1 MRSSLF
7 LAAVLDRL
15 LSPLSPSSA
24 SKLPPTPGVQ
34 DTLQGQSGARPRR
47 PQPKPVNLKVLPKDI
62 AREDLIKIMR
72 GYAGAL
78 GVECNF
84 CHAANP
90 QTHKLDFPSD
100 AKDDKAIARTMIA
113 MTQTI
118 NEQYMTQVHD
128 PDAMPEDKHVT
139 CGTCHRGHSMPEHF
153 VAEPRHRA
161 SGDDAAALDRRSK
174 SAQRGGIRTLSI
186 SRAGPTTAATAT
198 SAPALTSGTSSS
210 VSGSTMRK

>member
-7 LAAVLDRL
+7 LAAVLTASVAAQPL
-15 LSPLSPSSA
+15 LGQQAPANTGL
-24 SKLPPTPGVQ
+24 

-72 GYAGAL
+72 GYAGSL
-78 GVECNF
+78 GVECSF
-84 CHAANP
+84 CHARNP

-100 AKDDKAIARTMIA
+100 AKDDKTIARTMIL

-128 PDAMPEDKHVT
+128 PDAKPEDKHVT

-161 SGDDAAALDRRSK
+161 SGDDE
-174 SAQRGGIRTLSI
+174 G
-186 SRAGPTTAATAT
+186 AGSPQ
-198 SAPALTSGTSSS
+198 
-210 VSGSTMRK
+210 